1 MSGTFCEYGQQSGIG
16 ASCSIIRDEND
27 KIVVVIDSGI
37 SFEKTG
43 EFNFQL
49 GPAGD
54 YLRGEHVPLI
64 VLTHEHADHFDP
76 TLCKKFMEQGIAVY
90 VNASTAKQIEG
101 RPNIVEDGQEFK
113 AGSFK
118 SKLLN
123 YLTAQCLTAAPAR
136 KTPVTL

>member
-1 MSGTFCEYGQQSGIG
+1 MKITRFTQSCLLIEEAKARILIDPSGEDS
-16 ASCSIIRDEND
+16 
-27 KIVVVIDSGI
+27 VVD
-37 SFEKTG
+37 FG
-43 EFNFQL
+43 EL
-49 GPAGD
+49 DA
-54 YLRGEHVPLI
+54 
-64 VLTHEHADHFDP
+64 VLYTHEHADHFDP